1 MDNIKN
7 LFGKS
12 QTQKQLDKYNNN
24 EIIKDIHNCYAFFMD
39 LVNNENVLKCQT
51 KIKYEKIKQNKNYIR
66 PCNVCNMKPSPGK
79 VSGYKPLYDSD
90 ENYSCHVITPRVLDD
105 IEGSYL
111 VESNET
117 PCKQGYTKG
126 ALVVAPNL
134 IYHFYRQN
142 EDGTWSHKDGSLE
155 ATNLD
160 ASNNKIT
167 DPLKANRNYGPDPRY
182 RIDKPDGTHEDPILD
197 YSDFCNYFCLPNNA
211 AELYMQKL
219 KLYNEKRRL
228 ENSNNNIQN
237 GGRRKQNIKK
247 NKKSKKSRKTN
258 IKQYNNRKNN
268 KQSKK

>member
-12 QTQKQLDKYNNN
+12 QTQQQLDKYNKN
-24 EIIKDIHNCYAFFMD
+24 EIIKDIHNCFAFFMD
-39 LVNNENVLKCQT
+39 LVNDENVDKCH
-51 KIKYEKIKQNKNYIR
+51 KIIEEEKIKQQKNYIR

-79 VSGYKPLYDSD
+79 VSGYKPLYNSD
-90 ENYSCHVITPRVLDD
+90 ENYNCRVITPRVLDD

-111 VESNET
+111 VEKNET
-117 PCKQGYTKG
+117 PCKEGYTKG

-160 ASNNKIT
+160 ASGNKIM
-167 DPLKANRNYGPDPRY
+167 DPLKADRNYGPDSRY
-182 RIDKPDGTHEDPILD
+182 RIDKSDGSYEDPILD

-211 AELYMQKL
+211 AELYIEKL
-219 KLYNEKRRL
+219 NKYNESKRL
-228 ENSNNNIQN
+228 EKEQ
-237 GGRRKQNIKK
+237 KEK
-247 NKKSKKSRKTN
+247 NKLNQSGGKRNKRKTN
-258 IKQYNNRKNN
+258 NKKQIKNTNTLNRKNN
-268 KQSKK
+268 KQLKN